1 MDVRMDMLKIAPLP
15 IRAAA
20 TDRPPMLKLATL
32 SVCLLISTSVLAQ
45 KSVYRCETAGKVS
58 YSHEP
63 CVGAKEIDAT
73 PTQGMDKMTGQSRK
87 GRDVLRHE
95 QDGVMADALKPLTG
109 MTPDQYRVYKQR
121 FKLSPQDKNE
131 CARLDYELPGLKQ
144 RAAIAPTADRAAAD
158 VDLYKARKRF
168 NDLNC

>member
-1 MDVRMDMLKIAPLP
+1 MAGRMNMLKIAPLP
-15 IRAAA
+15 ILAAA
-20 TDRPPMLKLATL
+20 TDRSPMLKLATL

-95 QDGVMADALKPLTG
+95 QDGVMADALKSAGKPFEHIVMKDEAHYFSRGTN
-109 MTPDQYRVYKQR
+109 RVQMLEALETFLAKSY
-121 FKLSPQDKNE
+121 
-131 CARLDYELPGLKQ
+131 
-144 RAAIAPTADRAAAD
+144 APS
-158 VDLYKARKRF
+158 
-168 NDLNC
+168 